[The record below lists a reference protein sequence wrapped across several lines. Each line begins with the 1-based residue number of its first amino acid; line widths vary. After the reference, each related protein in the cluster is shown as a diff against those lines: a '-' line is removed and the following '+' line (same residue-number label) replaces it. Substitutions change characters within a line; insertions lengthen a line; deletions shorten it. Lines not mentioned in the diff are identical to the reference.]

1 MQSEFLTLLVSSRL
15 ELDSSRLLPYHA
27 RILTLRRFVLF
38 IHIIQRMTAERYR
51 EWLQLMVD
59 GNQNMVRVWGGGIYE
74 HDDFYS
80 ICDGKARYFHA
91 TEDLLKMFQNL
102 DVRMRRL

>member
-1 MQSEFLTLLVSSRL
+1 
-15 ELDSSRLLPYHA
+15 
-27 RILTLRRFVLF
+27 
-38 IHIIQRMTAERYR
+38 
-51 EWLQLMVD
+51 MVD

-80 ICDGKARYFHA
+80 ICDGTARYFHA